1 MKALTVD
8 NCSSLCAT
16 ICHCSPLFETIRTT
30 RYSTIRYSGFPDTHL
45 QSILSIMLISTPLYI
60 KASNNNND
68 NVKISLNDWK
78 MILH

>member
-16 ICHCSPLFETIRTT
+16 ICHCSPLFETIRTI
-30 RYSTIRYSGFPDTHL
+30 RYSTIPL
-45 QSILSIMLISTPLYI
+45 MIMLISTPLYI

-68 NVKISLNDWK
+68 NVKISLND
-78 MILH
+78 